1 MYKAKET
8 NTIYRGLKNR
18 FLYDNDL
25 NSIYVLLALYDLEE
39 DINSI
44 HPRYISLSDIKQSVK
59 EILSKRKD
67 IDNIVHNL
75 SVILHEDINRLE
87 LCFYLEGYKDG
98 HRNLR
103 LANILEYE
111 IIKLYGIGFTYKKE
125 NLRYILNDKNFC
137 ELKESFA
144 RIMRVNFENQ
154 NYMNSLADK
163 FIKVITMNKVKN
175 LEKYLEEQLNLM
187 TDFNEFRR
195 KFSDFKL
202 SYSEINTIEE
212 YIYSEIKPHLNKLY
226 EDSLWAAVNDR
237 VFNRYK

>member
-44 HPRYISLSDIKQSVK
+44 HPRYISLSDMKKKVQGF
-59 EILSKRKD
+59 LSDRKD
-67 IDNIVHNL
+67 FENIVHNV

-111 IIKLYGIGFTYKKE
+111 IIKLYGIGFTYNKD

-137 ELKESFA
+137 ELKDSFA
-144 RIMRVNFENQ
+144 RIMRINFENQ

-163 FIKVITMNKVKN
+163 FIKVITMKKFNN
-175 LEKYLEEQLNLM
+175 LERYLEEQLNLM
-187 TDFNEFRR
+187 TDFKEFR
-195 KFSDFKL
+195 KKISDFRL
-202 SYSEINTIEE
+202 DYSEINAIES
-212 YIYSEIKPHLNKLY
+212 YIYEEIKPHLNKLY